1 MLVACLLPASV
12 LGQTAATAR
21 ISGLV
26 TDANGAIVPGATVK
40 MVDQTTKS
48 EKTST
53 TNDEGRYVFAN
64 IDPATYD
71 ITVTAQGFR
80 TLVISGVKADI
91 AVAAVQDVTLE
102 AGSVSETV
110 TISATGEVQLQ
121 TDDAAIGNVFNE
133 ERLKRLPNI
142 NRQATT
148 LLQLQPVVAPSGE
161 ASGTRADQNAFSLDG
176 LDVSDNVGFR
186 GAFGTVVP
194 VPTESVEEF
203 RSTVANPNATF
214 SGAAG
219 AQVTLVTKRGGN
231 VFHGSAYIYHQ
242 NDNLNANSWNNNRL
256 GLRRPELKDNRFGGS
271 IGGPIWRDHTFFFS
285 HYEGRR
291 LPGSTQV
298 TRLVPTQSLRSGILR
313 FRDASGTVFTVDP
326 RTLDPRGLGSN
337 PRILE
342 YLAQLPMPND
352 FSVGD
357 GLNTAGFIINL
368 PTTLEDDFGVLR
380 LDHQFS
386 DNWSLL
392 AKGSL
397 FRSLQTSASQANL
410 IDLQSGAVT
419 AQRPKNLV
427 FNLTGTLRS
436 NLVNEIVV
444 GHAYDSFVLGVIDPT
459 PRAGFNLPVNIAG
472 GTLDELVDVD
482 TQRARQQTIN
492 SGTTQ
497 IADNATWTKGAH
509 TFQFGGNLRRISTF
523 HFRNDKVLGS
533 LSNVVAEIGTTGG
546 FVTIPAAERPPTCS
560 ATVTTNC
567 ITAANVGLYN
577 NLYASLLGTVSS
589 VAYLATRDGSLQ
601 PFPAGTGLVNDA
613 KFRDWQFYFADT
625 WRMKPSLVLS
635 YGLTYGWHTPPIDK
649 EGRQSV
655 LVYRDTLEP
664 IDPVDYL
671 RQKREAA
678 ENGDIFNPDI
688 AYVPIN
694 ETGREGVFD
703 INRKNFSPRVSLAWQ
718 PSFSDGL
725 FGRFF
730 GDKRTVIRGGY
741 GLIYDRLTTIGS
753 VIIPMLG
760 VGFAQTLSTNS
771 PRNSAGH
778 PFRVGVDGPIP
789 QPPANFAVT
798 SPVVPA
804 QGFGE
809 FISLT
814 LDPKIGDPYNHALD
828 FTVQRE
834 LPGNMLLEVGY
845 VGRLGRNLYQ
855 NVNLNSL
862 PYFFKDR
869 ASGQR
874 FAEAFDAVAL
884 QLRSGVAP
892 GAVTPQPWFENQ
904 LPGLPGGGT
913 RFFAGRNAGDF
924 INGNLNNIWAFSLDF
939 VAPRPYNN
947 TQVADLFIKTSL
959 GRSNYHALFFT
970 LRQRL
975 TRGLT
980 FDVNYTLS
988 KSLDQIGQIQN
999 AVSEFS
1005 TSYFPDAD
1013 YGPSDFDRR
1022 HILNANAVYDLP
1034 FGRGHRFQ
1042 TGNWAD
1048 NLIGGW
1054 YVAGIFQAA
1063 SGVPLLVGQGTQGF
1077 GGSALFGTTTGALP
1091 LNNFN
1096 FGNNV
1101 NRGVVGSGGI
1111 GVNGNPARRG
1121 SGLNIF
1127 ANPEQ
1132 VFNNF
1137 RRVQISQDGR
1147 QGRGVLRGFSN
1158 WNLDFSLGK
1167 ETKIGERLN
1176 FVVTADFFNVFNRVN
1191 FLNPSLSLGAPA
1203 NFGVV
1208 TGAFTTG
1215 NLAQRR
1221 VQVGGRFEF

>member
-1 MLVACLLPASV
+1 MLSACLWPANI
-12 LGQTAATAR
+12 LGQTASTAR

-40 MVDQTTKS
+40 LIDQATKA

-53 TNDEGRYVFAN
+53 TNDEGGYTFAN
-64 IDPATYD
+64 IEPATYD
-71 ITVTAQGFR
+71 ITITAQGFR
-80 TLVISGVKADI
+80 TLVISGIKADVT
-91 AVAAVQDVTLE
+91 VATVRDVALE
-102 AGSVSETV
+102 AGNVTETV
-110 TISATGEVQLQ
+110 TILATGEVLLQ

-161 ASGTRADQNAFSLDG
+161 ASGARADQNAFSLDG

-194 VPTESVEEF
+194 IPTESVEEF

-214 SGAAG
+214 AGAAG
-219 AQVTLVTKRGGN
+219 AQVTLVSKRGTN
-231 VFHGSAYIYHQ
+231 EFHGSAYIYHQ

-271 IGGPIWRDHTFFFS
+271 VGGPIWKDHTFFFFN
-285 HYEGRR
+285 YEGRR

-298 TRLVPTQSLRSGILR
+298 TRLVPTQSLRSGVLQ
-313 FRDASGTVFTVDP
+313 FRSSSGAVFTVDP

-337 PRILE
+337 PQILQ
-342 YLAQLPMPND
+342 YLALLPLPND
-352 FSVGD
+352 SSVGD
-357 GLNTAGFIINL
+357 GLNTSGFITNL
-368 PTTLEDDFGVLR
+368 PTTLEDDFHKLR
-380 LDHQFS
+380 LDHQF
-386 DNWSLL
+386 NEKWSIQ
-392 AKGSL
+392 AIGSL
-397 FRSLQTSASQANL
+397 FRSIQTSASQANL
-410 IDLQSGAVT
+410 LDLTPGAKT
-419 AQRPKNLV
+419 AQRPKNLAV
-427 FNLTGTLRS
+427 TLTGTLRP
-436 NLVNEIVV
+436 NLVNEVLV
-444 GHAYDSFVLGVIDPT
+444 GHAYDGFVLGVIDPT
-459 PRAGFNLPVNIAG
+459 ARAGFNLPINLAG
-472 GTLDELVDVD
+472 GTLDEVVDVD

-497 IADNATWTKGAH
+497 FIDNATWIKGAH

-546 FVTIPAAERPPTCS
+546 FVTIPAAQRPPTCS
-560 ATVTTNC
+560 ATVTANC
-567 ITAANVGLYN
+567 LTAGNVGLYN

-601 PFPAGTGLVNDA
+601 PLPAGTGLVNDA

-625 WRMKPSLVLS
+625 WRVKPSVTLS

-655 LVYRDTLEP
+655 LVYRDTREL

-688 AYVPIN
+688 AYLPIN

-703 INRKNFSPRVSLAWQ
+703 INRKNFSPRISLAWQ
-718 PSFSDGL
+718 PSSKEGV
-725 FGRFF
+725 FGRLV
-730 GDKRTVIRGGY
+730 GEKQTVIRGGY

-753 VIIPMLG
+753 VIVPMLG
-760 VGFAQTLSTNS
+760 VGFAQTLSRNA
-771 PRNSAGH
+771 PLNSAGQ

-789 QPPANFAVT
+789 QPPANFAST
-798 SPVVPA
+798 SPIVPA

-809 FISLT
+809 IISIT

-869 ASGQR
+869 ASGQQ

-913 RFFAGRNAGDF
+913 RFLAGRNAGDF
-924 INGNLNNIWAFSLDF
+924 IGGNLNNLWAFSLDSL
-939 VAPRPYNN
+939 APRPYNN
-947 TQVADLFIKTSL
+947 TQVLDAFIKTSL
-959 GRSNYHALFFT
+959 GRSNYHALFAT
-970 LRQRL
+970 LHQRL
-975 TRGLT
+975 ARGLT

-1034 FGRGHRFQ
+1034 FGRGRRFQ

-1054 YVAGIFQAA
+1054 YIAGIFQAS
-1063 SGVPLLVGQGTQGF
+1063 SGVPLLVVQGTQGF
-1077 GGSALFGTTTGALP
+1077 GGSALFGTLTGAIP
-1091 LNNFN
+1091 INRPN
-1096 FGNNV
+1096 FGNSLNT
-1101 NRGVVGSGGI
+1101 GVVGAGGV
-1111 GVNGNPARRG
+1111 GTNGDPARRG
-1121 SGLNIF
+1121 SGLNLF

-1137 RRVQISQDGR
+1137 RRVLISQDGR
-1147 QGRGVLRGFSN
+1147 QGRGVLRGFPN

-1167 ETKIGERLN
+1167 ETSIGERAR
-1176 FVVTADFFNVFNRVN
+1176 FTITADFFNVFNRVN
-1191 FLNPSLSLGAPA
+1191 FLNPGLSLGNPA
-1203 NFGVV
+1203 GFGVV

-1221 VQVGGRFEF
+1221 IQVGGRFEF